1 MQDKQKEAMCPL
13 RVLCESLRFTDMNS
27 NVDVQGLIFW
37 VGINKT
43 AVFWQRIGESGGP
56 KSSFRDQPGFV
67 PPTEMMVI
75 LSSVISL
82 KGAKYF
88 HC

>member
-1 MQDKQKEAMCPL
+1 MQDKQKEAMCQL

-27 NVDVQGLIFW
+27 NADMQGLIFW

-56 KSSFRDQPGFV
+56 KNSFRGQPGFV

-75 LSSVISL
+75 LSSVP
-82 KGAKYF
+82 
-88 HC
+88 